1 MRIVNYIPV
10 PRNSDLW
17 HNVWWCQTGLLSLVA
32 FSFQMA
38 IISHYKLKSFEKYTY
53 KVKAGFL
60 FLTLAAGCH
69 LLECLT
75 CFFKNVIYLEE
86 IFLWHFVS
94 PQAISES
101 IALEMVVN
109 EDRWRSQP
117 PGYCFHFSIRAF
129 ASRSEERQRHS
140 LLTAGSLFCFPRF
153 FLNGKRKKM
162 CFYNYICCRNFKGQY

>member
-1 MRIVNYIPV
+1 MRIVNYILV

-17 HNVWWCQTGLLSLVA
+17 HNIWQCQIGLLLLVA

-38 IISHYKLKSFEKYTY
+38 IISHYMLKSFEKYTY

-69 LLECLT
+69 LFACLT

-109 EDRWRSQP
+109 EDRWCSPP
-117 PGYCFHFSIRAF
+117 PGCCFHFFQYQPLHQGVKS
-129 ASRSEERQRHS
+129 SRDILCRQQGLCFVS
-140 LLTAGSLFCFPRF
+140 QGS
-153 FLNGKRKKM
+153 FLMVIEKL